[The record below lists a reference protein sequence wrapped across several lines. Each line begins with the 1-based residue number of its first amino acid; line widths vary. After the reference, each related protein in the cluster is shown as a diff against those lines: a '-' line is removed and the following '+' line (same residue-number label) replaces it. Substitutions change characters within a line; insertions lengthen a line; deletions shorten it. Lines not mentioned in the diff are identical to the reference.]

1 MRQAYPGLERIWQVL
16 SVWQVC
22 PGLVCEASVTRPS
35 TDLAGPVC
43 VASVSRPS
51 TVEKVDGGFDAV
63 WR

>member
-1 MRQAYPGLERIWQVL
+1 M
-16 SVWQVC
+16 
-22 PGLVCEASVTRPS
+22 TRPS